1 MNGCCEFRVGF
12 AVGFIAAL
20 VACVLVL
27 LTVLPWLCPDACA
40 YPAEP
45 VKPVEPV
52 NRFEGVRSVPEP
64 SSLAALSAGAVALIL
79 NRKVNK

>member
-27 LTVLPWLCPDACA
+27 LVLLTVLPWQRPDACA

-45 VKPVEPV
+45 VNPV

-64 SSLAALSAGAVALIL
+64 SSLAALSDGAVALIL